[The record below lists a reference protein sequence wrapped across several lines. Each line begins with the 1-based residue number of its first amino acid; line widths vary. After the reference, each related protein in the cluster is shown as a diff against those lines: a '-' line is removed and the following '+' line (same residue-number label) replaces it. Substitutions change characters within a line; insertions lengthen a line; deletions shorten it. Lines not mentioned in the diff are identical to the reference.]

1 MARKLDVMD
10 IKQILKL
17 KESGTSN
24 RKTAALLGISRN
36 TINHYVSLF
45 NGCGLSYTE
54 LQELDE
60 SSLNDF
66 FPEKSTVDKQRHEQ
80 LSQYFECMD
89 KSRFHPGFTLL
100 YHWYEYQNMY
110 DNPYGYTQFAEHY
123 KRQHAHL
130 KGSMKLDHKA
140 GERLYIDFAGTRLQL
155 VDKETG
161 EQIKVEVFVSILP
174 SSQYT
179 YVEACKSQ
187 KREDLI
193 HCMNKA
199 LRFYGGV
206 PAAIVS
212 DNLKSSVKRVCKY
225 EPVINKTFKDF
236 ALHYGSIIYPTR
248 TYSPQDKA
256 LVESAVNL
264 VYQRIYYPLRNMI
277 FFSLSDLNKEISR
290 LLEHYND
297 YLFQQEKCSRRELF
311 ESIERQYLK
320 PLPESFYQIRQYK
333 RAKVQKLGYVFLS
346 EDRHYYSVPYRF
358 IGKQVE
364 VQYTG
369 SFVEVLYHS
378 KRIAAHK
385 RDKSPRAYT
394 TLKDHLASTHQAYT
408 DWNPDYFKKLA
419 KSHGE
424 YVMSYVAGILQ
435 QGDFMEANYK
445 RAMGVIQLSKEYSS
459 DRLNKACE
467 RASYGNQFS
476 YNVVKN
482 ILKQGLDR
490 EQIQPGELNQTVSHI
505 PKHDNLRGPN
515 EYQ

>member
-1 MARKLDVMD
+1 MAKKLDIMD

-17 KESGTSN
+17 KQSGNSN
-24 RKTAALLGISRN
+24 RKTAELLGINRN
-36 TINHYVSLF
+36 TINHYADLF
-45 NGCGLSYTE
+45 KGSGLSYTE
-54 LQELDE
+54 LLELDE
-60 SSLNDF
+60 GSLYEF
-66 FPEKSTVDKQRHEQ
+66 FPDKSTVDKQRHKE
-80 LSQYFECMD
+80 LSQYFESMD
-89 KSRFHPGFTLL
+89 KSRLHPGFTLL
-100 YHWYEYQNMY
+100 YHWYEYQSRH
-110 DNPYGYTQFAEHY
+110 DHPYQYTQFTEHY

-140 GERLYIDFAGTRLQL
+140 GEKLYIDFAGKPLQV
-155 VDKETG
+155 VDKQTG
-161 EQIKVEVFVSILP
+161 EQIKVEVFVAILP

-179 YVEACKSQ
+179 YVVACESQ

-199 LRFYGGV
+199 LGFYGGV

-212 DNLKSSVKRVCKY
+212 DNLKSAVKRTCKY

-277 FFSLSDLNKEISR
+277 FFSLSDLNKEIAR
-290 LLEHYND
+290 LLVQYND

-320 PLPESFYQIRQYK
+320 PLPASTYEIRQYK
-333 RAKVQKLGYVFLS
+333 RAKVQKLGYIFLS

-369 SFVEVLYHS
+369 SFVEILYNS
-378 KRIAAHK
+378 KRIAAHS
-385 RDKSPRAYT
+385 RDKTPRAYST
-394 TLKDHLASTHQAYT
+394 VKDHLASTHRAYT
-408 DWNPDYFKKLA
+408 DWSLEYFQKLA
-419 KSHGE
+419 KEHGE
-424 YVMSYVAGILQ
+424 YVFSYVTGLIH

-445 RAMGVIQLSKEYSS
+445 RAMGVIQLSRQYSS
-459 DRLNKACE
+459 QRLNKACE
-467 RASYGNQFS
+467 RASYGNHFS
-476 YNVVKN
+476 YNLVKN
-482 ILKQGLDR
+482 ILSKGLDR
-490 EQIQPGELNQTVSHI
+490 EQMQPGELDQETSHI
-505 PKHDNLRGPN
+505 PEHDNIRGSS
-515 EYQ
+515 EFQ